1 MSKEH
6 KFAPLKFMVSVLK
19 KKKNKREL
27 CVEVCGDEPVPDRA

>member
-19 KKKNKREL
+19 EKNKKEL
-27 CVEVCGDEPVPDRA
+27 CAGVCGDEAVPDRA